1 MNTFLYHLHVES
13 KKYNKRFNK
22 TKKKQIYREQM
33 SGNQWGEGSGEGHYR
48 CRGFIYYFFNLLFIL
63 FYLFFKY
70 KFVYLNWRLITI
82 LYCRGFK
89 GTNY

>member
-48 CRGFIYYFFNLLFIL
+48 CRGCMNMVFCGLEKRRKK
-63 FYLFFKY
+63 YLFRCQRDFQLGE
-70 KFVYLNWRLITI
+70 VYGVKMALLAAQQ
-82 LYCRGFK
+82 
-89 GTNY
+89 